1 MNLRNASRALIAG
14 TAVLAALTMT
24 ACGSDDGGATTT
36 TTAAATTT
44 TATANA
50 DLPPV
55 PTVEELNTQ
64 LQTALDPA
72 VPADQKGEYVQGI
85 AADPAFV
92 NQLAD
97 AFNQAGATVV
107 VTDVQDFGDTVQ
119 ANATLTLSGQQPNL
133 VTVPFVPED
142 GKWKIEKSWACMMLT
157 TLQIQSPSCA

>member
-1 MNLRNASRALIAG
+1 LNLRNASRALIAG

-24 ACGSDDGGATTT
+24 ACSSDDGGGTTTT

-44 TATANA
+44 ATATA

-55 PTVEELNTQ
+55 PTVEDLNTQ

-119 ANATLTLSGQQPNL
+119 ANATLTLNGQANL

-157 TLQIQSPSCA
+157 NLQIQSPSCA

>member
-24 ACGSDDGGATTT
+24 ACSSDGGGGTTTT

-44 TATANA
+44 ATATA

-55 PTVEELNTQ
+55 PTVEDLNTQ

-119 ANATLTLSGQQPNL
+119 ANATLTLNGQANL

-157 TLQIQSPSCA
+157 NLQIQSPSCA

>member
-24 ACGSDDGGATTT
+24 ACSSDDGGGTTTT

-44 TATANA
+44 ATATA

-55 PTVEELNTQ
+55 PTVEDLNTQ

-119 ANATLTLSGQQPNL
+119 ANATLTLNGQANL

-157 TLQIQSPSCA
+157 NLQIQSPSCA